1 MTNAV
6 IVMNNDMSTNRIS
19 SFTQRMKIFIKEAYT
34 DAPALSALT
43 IIMLLLMVPKLGAML
58 LDARLHNGVNI
69 WIKPVKFDVALVTYT
84 ATLVLF
90 ARWIPQITRAK
101 TWFKIFTTAIIISI
115 IFEQIW
121 IGGAAALGTSSHFN
135 IATPLMGIAFTIA
148 GIAAVTLTSG
158 ALVFG
163 ILIARNKQSGLSEPM
178 HLSIWLSSV
187 LMFVLTVITAS
198 YMSANLSHFVG
209 GNMLDTG
216 SYPITGW
223 AKDGGDLRVAH
234 FFASHIFHA
243 LPIMV
248 IIGSYFLKSV
258 SKNMVI
264 SMVVLY
270 SVFTFYTLWEATQGL
285 PFLSGIIR

>member
-6 IVMNNDMSTNRIS
+6 IVMNNEMSTNRTS
-19 SFTQRMKIFIKEAYT
+19 SFIERFKIFIKEAYA

-43 IIMLLLMVPKLGAML
+43 IIMLFLMVPKLGAML
-58 LDARLHNGVNI
+58 LDTRLHNGVNI
-69 WIKPVKFDVALVTYT
+69 WIKPVKFDVALVVYT
-84 ATLVLF
+84 ATLVVL
-90 ARWIPQITRAK
+90 ARWIPPITRAK
-101 TWFKIFTTAIIISI
+101 TWFKIFTTAITISI
-115 IFEQIW
+115 VFEQIW
-121 IGGAAALGTSSHFN
+121 ISGAAALGTSSHFN
-135 IATPLMGIAFTIA
+135 IATPLMGLAFTIA

-209 GNMLDTG
+209 GNMLDTE
-216 SYPITGW
+216 SYPIMGW

-234 FFASHIFHA
+234 FFASHIFHV
-243 LPIMV
+243 LPILV
-248 IIGSYFLKSV
+248 IAASHISKTV
-258 SKNMVI
+258 SRNMVI
-264 SMVVLY
+264 SMAVLY
-270 SVFTFYTLWEATQGL
+270 SIFTFYTLWEATQGL
-285 PFLSGIIR
+285 PFLAGIIG